1 MDPMGLGVG
10 VTRCSG
16 ARVLVEGASRARD
29 AEGDGDNDDIKRQA
43 EQTTTG

>member
-1 MDPMGLGVG
+1 MGLGVG

-29 AEGDGDNDDIKRQA
+29 AEGDGDNEFNDDIKRQA